1 MLGVMLNWV
10 AVWVPLLVGPVEPP
24 STVTVDLLADRP
36 KRAPIMKLPLCT
48 HEMSVKEDVEG
59 VEGVTAIGVGVC
71 EKTGLHTAAQMDER
85 MIIFLIIFFNFN
97 CLRKL

>member
-10 AVWVPLLVGPVEPP
+10 AVWVPLLLAPVEPP
-24 STVTVDLLADRP
+24 STVTVDLLADKP

-59 VEGVTAIGVGVC
+59 VEVDTAFGVGVC
-71 EKTGLHTAAQMDER
+71 
-85 MIIFLIIFFNFN
+85 
-97 CLRKL
+97 